1 MINLNDKQFEN
12 NEVKIFN
19 GGEAGVV
26 KDCAVRIEKKTAD
39 DAENAPAYKLIVTDD
54 SGAEV
59 NQGFFDDPDGG
70 SEAAQTFFVKSMKHV
85 AGVFKV
91 QDQLPAQVGSLK
103 ELLDTTMKLCN
114 KNQNNVKVN
123 VAVCYGNEKRPS
135 NYIRIDWFWGLKNVE
150 DGIPTLS
157 KTALTTRPAP
167 DSDGPDIQVG
177 GGAEDAGGVADDWA

>member
-26 KDCAVRIEKKTAD
+26 KDCAVRIEKKAAD
-39 DAENAPAYKLIVTDD
+39 DAENAPAYKLIITDET
-54 SGAEV
+54 GAEI

-70 SEAAQTFFVKSMKHV
+70 SEAAQTFFVKSMKHM
-85 AGVFKV
+85 ANVFKV
-91 QDQLPAQVGSLK
+91 QLPEEVNSLK
-103 ELLDTTMKLCN
+103 DLLDTTMKLCN

-157 KTALTTRPAP
+157 KTALTERPAP
-167 DSDGPDIQVG
+167 DGDANDAPSTSEAPDN
-177 GGAEDAGGVADDWA
+177 WA